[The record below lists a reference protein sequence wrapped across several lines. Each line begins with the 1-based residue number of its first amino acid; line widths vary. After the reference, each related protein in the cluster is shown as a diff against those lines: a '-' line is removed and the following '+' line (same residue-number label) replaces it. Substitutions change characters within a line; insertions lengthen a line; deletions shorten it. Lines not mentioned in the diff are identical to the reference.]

1 MNIKVDSWIEKKN
14 AALKVG
20 MLYKDLI
27 SSL

>member
-1 MNIKVDSWIEKKN
+1 MNIKVDSWIEKKS
-14 AALKVG
+14 AALNVG